1 MIVLSI
7 ALAIKDAFLPV
18 VREIICIKHIR
29 VFLESNPE
37 YAKGVLKLVWNK
49 YMLFLLKFT

>member
-1 MIVLSI
+1 MLVLSI

-18 VREIICIKHIR
+18 VREIICIKHIP

-37 YAKGVLKLVWNK
+37 YAKGVLKL
-49 YMLFLLKFT
+49 MLIYVN